1 MSHLRQVHDN
11 EQNYQEM
18 STILSG
24 RRLITEEYP
33 TTLALVLHSLCLFP
47 LTQLHFVLLAFAR
60 VCTSTWTW
68 HQHAP
73 SPHVRSPR
81 TGGKASRAQW

>member
-1 MSHLRQVHDN
+1 MSFQDDAWSHLPQVHDN

-33 TTLALVLHSLCLFP
+33 TTLALVLHSLCSFP
-47 LTQLHFVLLAFAR
+47 LTQLHFLLLAFAR
-60 VCTSTWTW
+60 VCTCTWTD
-68 HQHAP
+68 
-73 SPHVRSPR
+73 
-81 TGGKASRAQW
+81 

>member
-1 MSHLRQVHDN
+1 MFDIASSSHRNSVVLSGRRTSHLRQVHDN

-33 TTLALVLHSLCLFP
+33 TTLALVLHSLCSFP
-47 LTQLHFVLLAFAR
+47 LTQLHFLLLAFAR
-60 VCTSTWTW
+60 VCTCTWT
-68 HQHAP
+68 
-73 SPHVRSPR
+73 
-81 TGGKASRAQW
+81 